1 MLWFAEE
8 KVEAMSGV
16 EEQAAVAQ
24 GAAEDSI
31 KVICRFVALSIS
43 VILATIPL
51 SYPGSDLS
59 MTQRRER
66 GPNS

>member
-31 KVICRFVALSIS
+31 KVICRFVAPSIW
-43 VILATIPL
+43 P
-51 SYPGSDLS
+51 
-59 MTQRRER
+59 
-66 GPNS
+66 